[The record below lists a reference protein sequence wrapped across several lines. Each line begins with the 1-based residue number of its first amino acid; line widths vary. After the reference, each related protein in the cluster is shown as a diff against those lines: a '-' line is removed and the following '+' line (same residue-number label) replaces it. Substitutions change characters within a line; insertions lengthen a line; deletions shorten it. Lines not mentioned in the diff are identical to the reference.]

1 MDTFKPPNKN
11 ITKICCIGAGYVGGP
26 SMAVIADNCPHLKVT
41 VVDVNKERIDA
52 WNNRDSKYLPV
63 YEPGLDNI
71 INRTRGKNL
80 FFSSNVHYE
89 ISSADI
95 IFLCVNTPTKTNG
108 IGAGKASDLKWIE
121 ICAREIS
128 THAKGNTI
136 IVEKSTV
143 PVKTAEI
150 LKNILN
156 TDSKDKRFSVLS
168 NPEFLA
174 EGSAIND
181 LQNPDRILI
190 GGEDAYSIDILSR
203 IYTEWVDKNKI
214 ITTNIWSSEL
224 SKLSA
229 NAFLAQRI
237 SSINSISAICEK
249 TGADIKEVSRSIGA
263 DNRIGYKFLK
273 AGPGFGGSCF
283 QKDLLNLIY
292 LCDFYNL
299 PEVSKYWE
307 SVININNWQKIRISR
322 LVVEKLFGTLN
333 GKKIAILGFAFKAN
347 TNDTRESP
355 SIFICKDLLEE
366 GANLHIHDPKVK
378 EKQIHKEFEEHCLNN
393 NNKGYG
399 SWSFSRN
406 LDEVIK
412 EANAVIIS
420 TEWEEYSLINW
431 EEKENLMLK
440 PSWLFDTRLVSNS
453 ESLKKTNINYWRLGN
468 RINEDKDN

>member
-1 MDTFKPPNKN
+1 MDTFKSANKN
-11 ITKICCIGAGYVGGP
+11 ISKICCIGAGYVGGP

-52 WNNRDSKYLPV
+52 WNSRDSKYLPV
-63 YEPGLDNI
+63 YEPGLENI

-89 ISSADI
+89 IASADI

-128 THAKGNTI
+128 SHAKGNTI

-156 TDSKDKRFSVLS
+156 TDSKEKRFSVLS

-174 EGSAIND
+174 EGTAIND

-378 EKQIHKEFEEHCLNN
+378 EKQIHKEFEENCLND
-393 NNKGYG
+393 NKKSYG
-399 SWSFSRN
+399 SWSFSRD

-412 EANAVIIS
+412 EANAVIIA
-420 TEWEEYSLINW
+420 TEWEEYSSINW
-431 EEKENLMLK
+431 IEKENLMLK
-440 PSWLFDTRLVSNS
+440 PAWLFDTRLVCNS

-468 RINEDKDN
+468 RINEEKIN